1 MATADFLSVP
11 AAPALKA
18 CNAGLFVSRGKGIH
32 NDRVIDS
39 HELIFVRRGVLSMQ
53 EDNRDFEVGPG
64 QTLLLWPG
72 RRHRGTRPYPPDL
85 SFYWIHFQLPASAAR
100 GKSAPLAVP
109 QHATLRAEDRLAELF
124 HRFLDDQESGRLEP
138 VPAALL
144 ILLMLCEVSSSHG
157 GGAGGRP
164 SDAAAALATRARLL
178 IQTRFHEAIS
188 TAELASALSCNAD
201 YLGRVYRKAYGR
213 TLVDEIHEMRLRS
226 ARRMLMESTQNIDQ
240 ISREVGFQ
248 DSGYFRRIFR
258 KRQGLSPR
266 AFRQLY
272 ARTHVNTE

>member
-1 MATADFLSVP
+1 MAAADFLSVS

-32 NDRVIDS
+32 VDRVIDS
-39 HELIFVRRGVLSMQ
+39 YELIFVRRGVLSMQ
-53 EDNRDFEVGPG
+53 EDKRDFEVGPG

-72 RRHRGTRPYPPDL
+72 RRHRGTRPYAPKL
-85 SFYWIHFQLPASAAR
+85 SFYWIHFQLPPAT
-100 GKSAPLAVP
+100 KSKVKPLAVP
-109 QHATLRAEDRLAELF
+109 QHATLRGEDRLAELF

-144 ILLMLCEVSSSHG
+144 ILLMLCEVSSSQG
-157 GGAGGRP
+157 GGAGGKP

-188 TAELASALSCNAD
+188 TADLAEALSCNAD